1 MKLHRY
7 SFLILFALG
16 LLVGS
21 GVAARTLAQNV
32 SALTPVQREI
42 ERLRA
47 QLSSSEIEARR
58 DALVRLGIL
67 RRVESARVA
76 AGSLNDASDMVRATA
91 AHAALSL
98 PANEFVDLLVPMLND
113 KSEFVRQQVAY
124 LLGEAK
130 NNRAVP
136 ALVASLAGDKQ
147 DSVRGASAVA
157 LGNIADQAGVLSLT
171 TILDGGQLPAI
182 NGKKKKSAGRK
193 ENEFV
198 ARAAAHSLGQIR
210 SPLAVPSLARALN
223 DPNSPADLRREA
235 AAALGAIGDAAASPA
250 LRATRADQ
258 DPHLAAIVTEALKQ
272 IERRPDK

>member
-7 SFLILFALG
+7 LLLVLFAMG
-16 LLVGS
+16 LLTGA
-21 GVAARTLAQNV
+21 GGAARTIAQNM
-32 SALTPVQREI
+32 SALTPAQREI

-47 QLSSSEIEARR
+47 QLSSSEVEARR
-58 DALVRLGIL
+58 DALVRLGNL
-67 RRVESARVA
+67 GRVESSRVA
-76 AGSLNDASDMVRATA
+76 AGSLNDASEVVRATA

-124 LLGEAK
+124 ALGESK
-130 NNRAVP
+130 SNRAVP

-147 DSVRGASAVA
+147 DSVRGAAAVA
-157 LGNIADQAGVLSLT
+157 LGNIADQAAVLSLT
-171 TILDGGQLPAI
+171 AILDGGQLPAV

-198 ARAAAHSLGQIR
+198 ARAAAHSLGRIR

-235 AAALGAIGDAAASPA
+235 AEALGAIGDASASPA
-250 LRATRADQ
+250 LRATRENE
-258 DPHLAAIVTEALKQ
+258 DPHLAAIVTQALKH
-272 IERRPDK
+272 IERKTNE

>member
-1 MKLHRY
+1 MKLKR
-7 SFLILFALG
+7 SLPVLFALG
-16 LLVGS
+16 LLAGS
-21 GVAARTLAQNV
+21 VAARTTAQDV

-47 QLSSSEIEARR
+47 QLSSAEIEARR
-58 DALVRLGIL
+58 DALVRLGNL
-67 RRVESARVA
+67 RRVESSRVA

-98 PANEFVDLLVPMLND
+98 PTNEFVDLLIPMLND

-124 LLGEAK
+124 ALGEAK
-130 NNRAVP
+130 SNRAVP

-157 LGNIADQAGVLSLT
+157 LGDIADQSAVLSLT
-171 TILDGGQLPAI
+171 AILDGGQLPTT

-210 SPLAVPSLARALN
+210 SALAVPSLARALN
-223 DPNSPADLRREA
+223 DPNSAADVRREA
-235 AAALGAIGDAAASPA
+235 AAALGAIGDDSAAPA
-250 LRATRADQ
+250 LRAAREDQ
-258 DPHLAAIVTEALKQ
+258 DPHLALIVTQALKQ
-272 IERRPDK
+272 IERKANK